1 MSDGPVKKSKNDNI
15 VELKNCKIVEVT
27 PEYEK
32 QRARNI
38 EEKEEFLEKSNIP
51 AAKKSLRT
59 FRPKKQVKPNLVKE
73 RILPGRRASQKPQN
87 SYAED
92 HEDISYE
99 ETSNVKISLEKISQ
113 EEISQEPNKFF
124 GLPPAL
130 LAANPALANATS
142 GELKVFKSIL
152 ITISTYVSACPS
164 GCSCV

>member
-1 MSDGPVKKSKNDNI
+1 MSNSPSKKSKNENI

-32 QRARNI
+32 QRAKNI

-99 ETSNVKISLEKISQ
+99 ETSNEKISLEKISQ
-113 EEISQEPNKFF
+113 EPNKFC

-142 GELKVFKSIL
+142 GELKLFKSI
-152 ITISTYVSACPS
+152 
-164 GCSCV
+164 

>member
-1 MSDGPVKKSKNDNI
+1 MSDGPAKKSKNDNI

-32 QRARNI
+32 QRAKNI

-99 ETSNVKISLEKISQ
+99 ETSNEKISLEEISQGEISQ
-113 EEISQEPNKFF
+113 EEISQEPNKFC

-142 GELKVFKSIL
+142 GELKLFKSI
-152 ITISTYVSACPS
+152 
-164 GCSCV
+164 